1 MKCLILRAFEYS
13 FDGHNLL
20 KANVKDILDIPD
32 AQVPGLFKE
41 GFVGEP
47 PVADPEPAPAESKEA
62 KPAPVP
68 SAKMMPPLENKD
80 AGSPPSIAAAGKAPK
95 SK

>member
-1 MKCLILRAFEYS
+1 MDCLILRAFEYS
-13 FDGHNLL
+13 LDGHNLL

-47 PVADPEPAPAESKEA
+47 PVADPAESKEA
-62 KPAPVP
+62 KPAPAP
-68 SAKMMPPLENKD
+68 SGKMMPPLENKD

>member
-1 MKCLILRAFEYS
+1 MKCLILRAFDYS
-13 FDGHNLL
+13 LDGHNLL
-20 KANVKDILDIPD
+20 NANAKDILDIPD

-62 KPAPVP
+62 KPTPAP
-68 SAKMMPPLENKD
+68 SEKMMPPLENKD
-80 AGSPPSIAAAGKAPK
+80 AGSPPNTTAADKAPK